1 MRQYI
6 SEGLHLSILIQP
18 KSNIDGHLFYE
29 TTCTENKFKWKILKD
44 MLENKL
50 TKYRTSRYRTT
61 KYRTKSKTV

>member
-29 TTCTENKFKWKILKD
+29 TTCAENKFKWKILKD

-50 TKYRTSRYRTT
+50 T
-61 KYRTKSKTV
+61 